1 MSIKF
6 LPVIGNLW
14 HRELKDLSKVTQP
27 IHYLSQEQSQTL
39 IFIQAFNLWAI
50 IHKWKKIQN
59 ILFRWKASFS
69 FKKNQDFLLIYLLD
83 ANDSVSKIQPS
94 EYDTYIEF

>member
-14 HRELKDLSKVTQP
+14 HRALKDLSKVTQP

-39 IFIQAFNLWAI
+39 IFIQAFNIWAI